1 MKLFTLPQRH
11 KEEKIDKKYRNDVD
25 ALYRNVLGNE
35 KVLSFLFVVV
45 FLLSIANS
53 YCDSIIIVYLLLASN
68 IIYIA
73 VSFYTDLILK
83 SDAEKERRKTMIADA
98 FQVDITSNKT
108 EIYYNNRSS
117 VKKLGV
123 DSFEST
129 LYIKT
134 NLHSMIRYSG
144 LKILFILIMWLIIF
158 FNIEEG
164 NMFIMLV
171 QGLFSAEVLLNY
183 IKMIYYHIHVS
194 KMIYDDF
201 YKLFVTKN
209 YNETS
214 DLALVIK
221 YVMDYETIKIKSYC
235 HIMLSSSFFE
245 KNKDS
250 LSLK

>member
-1 MKLFTLPQRH
+1 M
-11 KEEKIDKKYRNDVD
+11 DKKYRNDVD
-25 ALYRNVLGNE
+25 ALYRNVLRNE
-35 KVLSFLFVVV
+35 KVLSLLFAAVL
-45 FLLSIANS
+45 LLSIANS
-53 YCDSIIIVYLLLASN
+53 YCDSIVIVYLLLASN
-68 IIYIA
+68 IIYIV

-108 EIYYNNRSS
+108 ENYYNNRFSPS

-129 LYIKT
+129 LYTKA

-144 LKILFILIMWLIIF
+144 LKILFILIMWLIIL

-164 NMFIMLV
+164 NMLIMLV

-183 IKMIYYHIHVS
+183 IKMIYYYIHVS
-194 KMIYDDF
+194 KIYDDF
-201 YKLFVTKN
+201 YKLFVTKK
-209 YNETS
+209 YNETK
-214 DLALVIK
+214 DLALVIE
-221 YVMDYETIKIKSYC
+221 YVMDYETIKSYC
-235 HIMLSSSFFE
+235 HIMLSSIFFE

-250 LSLK
+250 LSLKWNEIHNSIK